1 MTLRLSRGEFWL
13 LANAVDHGLPLP
25 MLTLP
30 QWTPGTRSMDTL
42 DLVLNRQAHGL
53 NLQSLIEA
61 LLHASRNDWVE
72 FGRRGNERW
81 IHPSADDLATWLG
94 KKGAF
99 GDGVYYW
106 LTAEGGA
113 AWESF
118 ARPEWSLFIDHEF
131 DEGEDGIRTTTVT
144 TCDWKQL
151 DRYLE
156 AVAREEAIEP
166 GTMTLAE
173 LRPWQATYWKTLPF
187 GLQCTF
193 KSTERRLFDHPQRSW
208 QLRERWCEWR

>member
-1 MTLRLSRGEFWL
+1 M
-13 LANAVDHGLPLP
+13 P
-25 MLTLP
+25 
-30 QWTPGTRSMDTL
+30 
-42 DLVLNRQAHGL
+42 
-53 NLQSLIEA
+53 SLIED
-61 LLHASRNDWVE
+61 LLQLTRNGWVV
-72 FGRRGNERW
+72 FGRPGRERYVR
-81 IHPSADDLATWLG
+81 PSADDLATFLG
-94 KKGAF
+94 EKGVF
-99 GDGVYYW
+99 RDRVYYW
-106 LTAEGGA
+106 LTTRGGA

-118 ARPEWSLFIDHEF
+118 ARPEWSLFIDHGF
-131 DEGEDGIRTTTVT
+131 DEGEDGMRTTTVT

-156 AVAREEAIEP
+156 SVAREEAIEP

-193 KSTERRLFDHPQRSW
+193 KSTERRLVDHPRRSW